1 MCVCLVDWTPMLCAL
16 FTLHR
21 LLHPL
26 AMVCQLPIVAGN
38 SGNSVA
44 LALRFATLFLLGLLF
59 LPLV

>member
-26 AMVCQLPIVAGN
+26 AMVCRLPIVVGN

-44 LALRFATLFLLGLLF
+44 LAL
-59 LPLV
+59 